1 MALTNGKYTGGQLSI
16 TIATVEYNMEL
27 TDLVLD
33 NEPADN
39 SDATFVDIGA
49 GGALLWFFSFT
60 ANADYG
66 TATIW
71 DYIWTNAG
79 ATGVAFLYKPYG
91 GAASTSKPHFS
102 GTLKVGAKPG
112 SIGGTAGETFK
123 FEGRFD
129 VTGTPTR
136 VTA

>member
-33 NEPADN
+33 NEEADN
-39 SDATFVDIGA
+39 KDATFADIGA
-49 GGALLWFFSFT
+49 GGALQWFITFT

-66 TATIW
+66 NATIW
-71 DYIWTNAG
+71 DYVWTNAG
-79 ATGVAFLYKPYG
+79 TTGVAFLYKPYG
-91 GAASTSKPHFS
+91 GLATTAHPHFS

-112 SIGGTAGETFK
+112 QIGGTAGETFK
-123 FEGRFD
+123 FEHRFD
-129 VTGTPTR
+129 VIGTPTK
-136 VTA
+136 VTT